1 MYFMPQTN
9 PKPITSKQIVPFWL
23 AAATLLVVAAVIIL
37 ITSFLVGDMTMPQ
50 IAKNNDK
57 DIIQASQQFSY
68 SGQIKSIGVNQLV
81 VLAKTGPNQDKET
94 SVVVNVSDQTQYSG
108 VSVPK
113 TLPSGLSD
121 KQLNELF
128 KTKEISF
135 KDLKVGDQIVAMSKD
150 DVFGKTEMLAI
161 KIQRTNVQ

>member
-57 DIIQASQQFSY
+57 DIIQVSQQFSY
-68 SGQIKSIGVNQLV
+68 SGRIKSIGANQLV

>member
-23 AAATLLVVAAVIIL
+23 AAATLLIVAAVIIL

-68 SGQIKSIGVNQLV
+68 SGRIKSIGANQLV

>member
-1 MYFMPQTN
+1 MYFMPQPI

-94 SVVVNVSDQTQYSG
+94 SVVVNVSDQTQYI
-108 VSVPK
+108 SVTAPQ
-113 TLPSGLSD
+113 TLPDNLDD
-121 KQLNELF
+121 KQLSELF

-135 KDLKVGDQIVAMSKD
+135 KDLKVGDQVVAISKD
-150 DVFGKTEMLAI
+150 DGSGKTEMQAV
-161 KIQRTNVQ
+161 KIQRTNSQ

>member
-23 AAATLLVVAAVIIL
+23 AAATLLVVAAVVIL
-37 ITSFLVGDMTMPQ
+37 ITSILVGDMTMPQ

-68 SGQIKSIGVNQLV
+68 SGQIKSNGVNQLV

>member
-135 KDLKVGDQIVAMSKD
+135 KDLKVGDQVVAISKD
-150 DVFGKTEMLAI
+150 DVSGKTEMQAV
-161 KIQRTNVQ
+161 KIQRTNSQ

>member
-94 SVVVNVSDQTQYSG
+94 SVVVNVSDQTQYI
-108 VSVPK
+108 SVTAPQ
-113 TLPSGLSD
+113 TLPDNLDD
-121 KQLNELF
+121 KQLSELF

-135 KDLKVGDQIVAMSKD
+135 KDLKVGDQVVAVSKD
-150 DVFGKTEMLAI
+150 DVSGKTEMQAV
-161 KIQRTNVQ
+161 KIQRTNSQ

>member
-1 MYFMPQTN
+1 M
-9 PKPITSKQIVPFWL
+9 PFWL
-23 AAATLLVVAAVIIL
+23 AAATLLIVAAVIIL

>member
-1 MYFMPQTN
+1 MPQLN

-23 AAATLLVVAAVIIL
+23 AAATLLIVAAVIIL

>member
-23 AAATLLVVAAVIIL
+23 VAATLLVVAAVIIL